1 MEVPSLNDNFG
12 RLSRNCR
19 AGVARFF
26 GYYANTILSRQHWVN
41 YASQSLHNPY
51 IAFGEMFFVHPGAAR
66 GALSRLIG
74 NIFPALGTT
83 SAYSSGRDT
92 ILKKFGIFDRDSI
105 PKRLAV
111 FGADVA
117 YGFVLG
123 FPGSV
128 ANYKLSGADWH
139 SSLTLGFWVS
149 CWGCWA
155 SPLTGA
161 LYDTFNALDSDDPKV
176 KARAPVWLQKTL
188 INRVQLPTRQKLIWA
203 FLAGSVILTAGIY
216 SFAPGGF
223 LNRR

>member
-1 MEVPSLNDNFG
+1 MEAPSLNDNFG

-19 AGVARFF
+19 ERVARFWR
-26 GYYANTILSRQHWVN
+26 YYLSTVLSRQHWVN

-51 IAFGEMFFVHPGAAR
+51 IALGEMFFVHPGAAR

-74 NIFPALGTT
+74 NVFPALGTT
-83 SAYSSGRDT
+83 SAYSGGRDT

-111 FGADVA
+111 FFADVA

-128 ANYKLSGADWH
+128 ANYKLSGADWK

-155 SPLTGA
+155 SPVTGA
-161 LYDTFNALDSDDPKV
+161 LYDTFNALDTDDPKV
-176 KARAPVWLQKTL
+176 IARAPVWIQKTL
-188 INRVQLPTRQKLIWA
+188 LNRIPLRTRKKLIWV
-203 FLAGSVILTAGIY
+203 FLAASVLLTAAIY
-216 SFAPGGF
+216 TFAPGGF
-223 LNRR
+223 LNHR

>member
-1 MEVPSLNDNFG
+1 MAVLTLNDSFG
-12 RLSRNCR
+12 RFSRSCR
-19 AGVARFF
+19 VGLARLW
-26 GYYANTILSRQHWVN
+26 GHYARTLFSRQHWVN
-41 YASQSLHNPY
+41 YASQALHNPY
-51 IAFGEMFFVHPGAAR
+51 IALGEMFFVHPGAAR

-74 NIFPALGTT
+74 NVFPALGTT
-83 SAYSSGRDT
+83 SAYSTGRDT
-92 ILKKFGIFDRDSI
+92 VLKKLGIFDRDSI

-111 FGADVA
+111 FFADVA

-128 ANYKLSGADWH
+128 ANYKLSGADWM

-149 CWGCWA
+149 CWGCWT

-176 KARAPVWLQKTL
+176 IARAPVWIQHTV
-188 INRVQLPTRQKLIWA
+188 INRVALSARKKLIWA
-203 FLAGSVILTAGIY
+203 SLAGSVLLTAGIY

-223 LNRR
+223 LNR